1 MRRAWLRTSEGG
13 PSLFCVCARACVC
26 KHTCVHTGSRC
37 KTDFLLGLESKNK
50 HSLEHSVSNFHYILV
65 TKLHFCGTLVLKPQK
80 ESLWPRRW
88 DVPVHP
94 GSPSSSHP
102 RGSPNSHSDS
112 ASQESRQGVTCAP
125 SGPGPPG
132 PLGFP
137 GWQRVCFP
145 RNSTLQGCQAGPR
158 GRFCAFPALH
168 APGEDSEVTWQLG
181 RFLPA
186 PSVPVA
192 LAIAR
197 SKWGG
202 LFLGP
207 PAEQKT
213 KWVFAPWILS
223 RPLAPGCEPNGWQDY
238 GRLALWPVPLPDLCR
253 PRGAQLLSPQPLHLP
268 TSHRRAK
275 INEPEAAAS
284 QSSSKQALG
293 GDPTSSSHPGW
304 GTRRVGLP
312 LLILGGV
319 NTRCDNRAKGGTV
332 VSDQ

>member
-197 SKWGG
+197 SKWGVS
-202 LFLGP
+202 FWDP
-207 PAEQKT
+207 
-213 KWVFAPWILS
+213 VLS
-223 RPLAPGCEPNGWQDY
+223 RKQSGSLPHGSSQGPWPQAVNLMG
-238 GRLALWPVPLPDLCR
+238 GRITAGSLS
-253 PRGAQLLSPQPLHLP
+253 GLSPSQTSADRGGPSCFPRSPFTYPPP
-268 TSHRRAK
+268 TV
-275 INEPEAAAS
+275 EP
-284 QSSSKQALG
+284 
-293 GDPTSSSHPGW
+293 
-304 GTRRVGLP
+304 R
-312 LLILGGV
+312 
-319 NTRCDNRAKGGTV
+319 
-332 VSDQ
+332 